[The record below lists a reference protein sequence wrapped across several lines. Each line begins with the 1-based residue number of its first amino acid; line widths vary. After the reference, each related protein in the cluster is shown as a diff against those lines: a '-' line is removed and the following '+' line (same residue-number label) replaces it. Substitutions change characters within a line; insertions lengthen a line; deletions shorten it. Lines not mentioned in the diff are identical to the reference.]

1 MLMSMFSFMDAFYA
15 ESMGRKL
22 PFAATNTPKH
32 SSSTETLKTNECH
45 QNSSSSSSS
54 SSSSVKKP
62 PELRI
67 RSRFALEFDGV
78 KCFETIVPY

>member
-1 MLMSMFSFMDAFYA
+1 
-15 ESMGRKL
+15 MGRKL
-22 PFAATNTPKH
+22 PFAATNTNNTPKH

-54 SSSSVKKP
+54 SSSGVKKP

-67 RSRFALEFDGV
+67 RPRFAPEFDGV
-78 KCFETIVPY
+78 NCFETIVPY